1 MTSSTKKA
9 KKSTKKSVKKVVAPK
24 KKVEEEIVEDESGGQ
39 RFTTFWRNKWLTSE
53 AKTIE
58 DMVDS
63 LRAASDSLEQM
74 AKDGIVLEDDGA
86 AADDYATLVT
96 TNSAIAAKYGLD
108 LEECGEDED
117 DDCGD
122 DLN

>member
-24 KKVEEEIVEDESGGQ
+24 KVVKEEIVNEDESGGQ

-63 LRAASDSLEQM
+63 LRAAADSLEQM

-86 AADDYATLVT
+86 VADDYATLVT

-108 LEECGEDED
+108 LEECEDED
-117 DDCGD
+117 GCGD